1 MHEQLTQWWEGISL
15 RSKITG
21 VTVLVVTV
29 GLLVVGMGTLTVLQR
44 TLVDEVDR
52 QLLQVAEEQVP
63 QSPATFSLEDFAS
76 FDELTPSVFS
86 SQFYFGAV
94 AGDGVIIDDNVGSA
108 SRDRAPDVS
117 RLTADYLER
126 VDGGITVA
134 SQDRTTQWRV
144 ATFPLAVVDRE
155 SETTHAAT
163 LVIGADLADTNGV
176 IGSFASIFLGFGLVV
191 VILSAALT
199 RLLVTST
206 FRPLR
211 DVEATAARF
220 AGGEFS
226 LMYASIVDHVD
237 RDPRG
242 GLLSRMYTYILS
254 SVYERPLAR
263 TLFVI
268 DRDALHQIMR
278 NANGFLYLP
287 NIGVRADL
295 IENLQNVGMVRLDI
309 DARMV
314 SSVLSVC
321 SAGLAITAPHDDLDT
336 TIRAIADLLHR
347 SVDADVA
354 DTSPGKGVFYEW
366 ATSLTLPK
374 STG

>member
-1 MHEQLTQWWEGISL
+1 MTHPP
-15 RSKITG
+15 
-21 VTVLVVTV
+21 VT
-29 GLLVVGMGTLTVLQR
+29 
-44 TLVDEVDR
+44 D
-52 QLLQVAEEQVP
+52 
-63 QSPATFSLEDFAS
+63 
-76 FDELTPSVFS
+76 
-86 SQFYFGAV
+86 
-94 AGDGVIIDDNVGSA
+94 ID
-108 SRDRAPDVS
+108 
-117 RLTADYLER
+117 
-126 VDGGITVA
+126 
-134 SQDRTTQWRV
+134 Q
-144 ATFPLAVVDRE
+144 
-155 SETTHAAT
+155 
-163 LVIGADLADTNGV
+163 
-176 IGSFASIFLGFGLVV
+176 
-191 VILSAALT
+191 ILSAAADLIMHDGYNAVT
-199 RLLVTST
+199 FPAIAERSGAPRDEVESLFDTPNDVLVSMLN
-206 FRPLR
+206 R
-211 DVEATAARF
+211 
-220 AGGEFS
+220 EFS
-226 LMYASIVDHVD
+226 LMYASIVDHVE

-263 TLFVI
+263 SLFVI

-278 NANGFLYLP
+278 NANGFVYLP

-295 IENLQNVGMVRLDI
+295 IENLQNAGMVRPDI

-354 DTSPGKGVFYEW
+354 DTSPGKSVFYEW

>member
-1 MHEQLTQWWEGISL
+1 MTHPP
-15 RSKITG
+15 
-21 VTVLVVTV
+21 VT
-29 GLLVVGMGTLTVLQR
+29 
-44 TLVDEVDR
+44 D
-52 QLLQVAEEQVP
+52 
-63 QSPATFSLEDFAS
+63 
-76 FDELTPSVFS
+76 
-86 SQFYFGAV
+86 
-94 AGDGVIIDDNVGSA
+94 ID
-108 SRDRAPDVS
+108 
-117 RLTADYLER
+117 
-126 VDGGITVA
+126 
-134 SQDRTTQWRV
+134 Q
-144 ATFPLAVVDRE
+144 
-155 SETTHAAT
+155 
-163 LVIGADLADTNGV
+163 
-176 IGSFASIFLGFGLVV
+176 
-191 VILSAALT
+191 ILSAAADLIMHDGYSAVT
-199 RLLVTST
+199 FPALAERSGAPRDEIASLFETPNDVLVSMLN
-206 FRPLR
+206 R
-211 DVEATAARF
+211 
-220 AGGEFS
+220 EFS
-226 LMYASIVDHVD
+226 LMYASIVDHAE

-278 NANGFLYLP
+278 NANGFVYIP
-287 NIGVRADL
+287 NVGVRADL
-295 IENLQNVGMVRLDI
+295 IENLQNVGMVRPDI

-374 STG
+374 SSS

>member
-1 MHEQLTQWWEGISL
+1 MTHPP
-15 RSKITG
+15 
-21 VTVLVVTV
+21 VT
-29 GLLVVGMGTLTVLQR
+29 
-44 TLVDEVDR
+44 D
-52 QLLQVAEEQVP
+52 
-63 QSPATFSLEDFAS
+63 
-76 FDELTPSVFS
+76 
-86 SQFYFGAV
+86 
-94 AGDGVIIDDNVGSA
+94 ID
-108 SRDRAPDVS
+108 
-117 RLTADYLER
+117 
-126 VDGGITVA
+126 
-134 SQDRTTQWRV
+134 Q
-144 ATFPLAVVDRE
+144 
-155 SETTHAAT
+155 
-163 LVIGADLADTNGV
+163 
-176 IGSFASIFLGFGLVV
+176 
-191 VILSAALT
+191 ILSAAADLIMHDGYNAVT
-199 RLLVTST
+199 FPAIAERSGAPRDEVESLFDTPNDVLVSMLN
-206 FRPLR
+206 R
-211 DVEATAARF
+211 
-220 AGGEFS
+220 EFS
-226 LMYASIVDHVD
+226 LMYASIVDHVE

-278 NANGFLYLP
+278 NANGFVYLP

-295 IENLQNVGMVRLDI
+295 IENLQNAGMVRPDI

-354 DTSPGKGVFYEW
+354 DTSPGKSVFYEW

>member
-1 MHEQLTQWWEGISL
+1 MTHPP
-15 RSKITG
+15 
-21 VTVLVVTV
+21 VT
-29 GLLVVGMGTLTVLQR
+29 
-44 TLVDEVDR
+44 D
-52 QLLQVAEEQVP
+52 
-63 QSPATFSLEDFAS
+63 
-76 FDELTPSVFS
+76 
-86 SQFYFGAV
+86 
-94 AGDGVIIDDNVGSA
+94 ID
-108 SRDRAPDVS
+108 
-117 RLTADYLER
+117 
-126 VDGGITVA
+126 
-134 SQDRTTQWRV
+134 Q
-144 ATFPLAVVDRE
+144 
-155 SETTHAAT
+155 
-163 LVIGADLADTNGV
+163 
-176 IGSFASIFLGFGLVV
+176 
-191 VILSAALT
+191 ILSAAADLIMHDGYNAVTFPAIAERSGAT
-199 RLLVTST
+199 RDEVESLFDTPNDVLVSMLN
-206 FRPLR
+206 R
-211 DVEATAARF
+211 
-220 AGGEFS
+220 EFS
-226 LMYASIVDHVD
+226 LMYASIVDHVE

-278 NANGFLYLP
+278 NANGFVYLP

-295 IENLQNVGMVRLDI
+295 IENLQNAGMVRPDI

-354 DTSPGKGVFYEW
+354 DTSPGKSVFYEW

>member
-1 MHEQLTQWWEGISL
+1 MTHPP
-15 RSKITG
+15 
-21 VTVLVVTV
+21 VT
-29 GLLVVGMGTLTVLQR
+29 
-44 TLVDEVDR
+44 D
-52 QLLQVAEEQVP
+52 
-63 QSPATFSLEDFAS
+63 
-76 FDELTPSVFS
+76 
-86 SQFYFGAV
+86 
-94 AGDGVIIDDNVGSA
+94 ID
-108 SRDRAPDVS
+108 
-117 RLTADYLER
+117 
-126 VDGGITVA
+126 
-134 SQDRTTQWRV
+134 Q
-144 ATFPLAVVDRE
+144 
-155 SETTHAAT
+155 
-163 LVIGADLADTNGV
+163 
-176 IGSFASIFLGFGLVV
+176 
-191 VILSAALT
+191 ILSAAADLIMHDGYNAVT
-199 RLLVTST
+199 FPAIAERSGAPRDEVESLFDTPNDVLVSMLN
-206 FRPLR
+206 R
-211 DVEATAARF
+211 
-220 AGGEFS
+220 EFS
-226 LMYASIVDHVD
+226 LMYASIVDHVE

-278 NANGFLYLP
+278 NANGFVYLP

-295 IENLQNVGMVRLDI
+295 IENLQNAGMVRPDN

-354 DTSPGKGVFYEW
+354 DTSPGKSVFYEW